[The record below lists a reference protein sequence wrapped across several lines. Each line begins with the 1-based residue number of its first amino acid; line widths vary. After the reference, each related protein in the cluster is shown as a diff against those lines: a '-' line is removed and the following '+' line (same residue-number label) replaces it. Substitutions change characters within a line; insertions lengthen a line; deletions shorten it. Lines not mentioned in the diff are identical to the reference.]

1 MSLFKVELGSALY
14 KKGVRWTEC
23 LESERI
29 GKYAMQH
36 MVLDHIH
43 TISRMVMLIIIIT
56 SQVLGHTNINKNA
69 QQANNMNKLSMNEVT
84 MNF

>member
-1 MSLFKVELGSALY
+1 MY

-56 SQVLGHTNINKNA
+56 SQVLGHTNFDKLAARI
-69 QQANNMNKLSMNEVT
+69 NNMGVICMNKVKINCLVISPA
-84 MNF
+84 

>member
-1 MSLFKVELGSALY
+1 MY

-56 SQVLGHTNINKNA
+56 SQVLGHTNFDKLAARI
-69 QQANNMNKLSMNEVT
+69 NNMGVICMNKVKISCLVYSPT
-84 MNF
+84 

>member
-1 MSLFKVELGSALY
+1 MY

-56 SQVLGHTNINKNA
+56 SQVLGHTKVKKALTGIN
-69 QQANNMNKLSMNEVT
+69 LFSLNEVT
-84 MNF
+84 MKS